1 MLSAPIF
8 SIPGSI
14 FLVLITTGS
23 LLPRNSSA
31 QKLSPKQ
38 RESLRRGEIITRTLR
53 VNKTQ
58 GHGEAIGVVDAP
70 PARVFTVIADVAH
83 YKEFM
88 TRVTESKVIKR
99 EGNTY
104 DFAYTIDMP
113 WPLADYHCVT
123 HNVHKV
129 DAKHQRY
136 ERRWKLVSGTFNQ
149 NEGYWRLRPWPGGK
163 TLVTY
168 SVVVQ
173 PKTAVP
179 DFIVNFVAKKALPRA
194 IKSIRKRLAQL
205 ALLRSD

>member
-1 MLSAPIF
+1 MLIATSA
-8 SIPGSI
+8 
-14 FLVLITTGS
+14 
-23 LLPRNSSA
+23 LLPSLSSA
-31 QKLSPKQ
+31 QKLSPEQ
-38 RESLRRGEIITRTLR
+38 RRSLHRGEIITRTLR
-53 VNKTQ
+53 VTKTR
-58 GHGEAIGVVDAP
+58 GRGEAIGVIDAP
-70 PARVFTVIADVAH
+70 PARVFSVIADVAH

-129 DAKHQRY
+129 YAKHQRY
-136 ERRWKLVSGTFNQ
+136 ERRWKLVSGTFTK
-149 NEGYWRLRPWPGGK
+149 NEGYWRLGPWPGGK